1 MQFDIP
7 ALNLQVSPLGGS
19 EDFLF
24 GAGVE
29 LAGGA
34 GKRHFL
40 VCGGGGFAAL
50 ALQTDLPAGGVQ
62 VDAGFLVG
70 LLFVVGFAD
79 REDRNAILDGQA
91 VIALGDEVGVLP
103 GGEREVLAGSQDMVL
118 GGNLGDAGRGG
129 DLEAG
134 F

>member
-7 ALNLQVSPLGGS
+7 AFDFQVSPLGGS

-24 GAGVE
+24 GAGTE
-29 LAGGA
+29 FAGCTGE
-34 GKRHFL
+34 RHFL
-40 VCGGGGFAAL
+40 VGGGGSFAAL
-50 ALQTDLPAGGVQ
+50 ALQADLPAGGVQ
-62 VDAGFLVG
+62 LDAGFLVG

-79 REDRNAILDGQA
+79 SEDGNAILDGQA

-103 GGEREVLAGSQDMVL
+103 GGNREVLAGSQDVVL

>member
-7 ALNLQVSPLGGS
+7 TLDLQVSPLGSS

-24 GAGVE
+24 GTGVE

-34 GKRHFL
+34 GKRHFF
-40 VCGGGGFAAL
+40 VCGYVGFAAL
-50 ALQTDLPAGGVQ
+50 ALQTDLPAGGMQ
-62 VDAGFLVG
+62 VDAGFLIG
-70 LLFVVGFAD
+70 FLFVVGFAD
-79 REDRNAILDGQA
+79 REDRNAILDDEA
-91 VIALGDEVGVLP
+91 VIALSDEVGVLS
-103 GGEREVLAGSQDMVL
+103 GSDREVLAGGQDMVL
-118 GGNLGDAGRGG
+118 RGDLGNAGWGG